1 MTSLVSLNPNKVVYP
16 GTFDPITRGHTDIIK
31 RILGMYQHLV
41 VAVASN
47 QPKQPLFSLEER
59 VMLVEETLAKEG
71 LKDQVDVLPMETLLI
86 DFTRSLGAKVIIRG
100 LRALSDFEYEFQ
112 MAGMNAVLAPD
123 IETIFMMSSEK
134 NQFVSSRFVK
144 DVACLGGD
152 VSPFV
157 SELVFQKLQHHNKLK

>member
-1 MTSLVSLNPNKVVYP
+1 MQAPLNPNKVVYP
-16 GTFDPITRGHTDIIK
+16 GTFDPITRGHTDIIR
-31 RILGMYQHLV
+31 RILGMYERLI
-41 VAVASN
+41 VAVAAN
-47 QPKQPLFSLEER
+47 QPKQPLFTLDQRVSL
-59 VMLVEETLAKEG
+59 VQETLKEEG
-71 LKDQVDVLPMETLLI
+71 VESRVDVMPVESLLVV
-86 DFTRSLGAKVIIRG
+86 FTRRQGAKIVIRG

-144 DVACLGGD
+144 DVARLGGD

-157 SELVFQKLQHHNKLK
+157 SQRVFQKLQQKNKLS

>member
-1 MTSLVSLNPNKVVYP
+1 MQALLNPNKVVYP
-16 GTFDPITRGHTDIIK
+16 GTFDPITRGHTDIIR
-31 RILGMYQHLV
+31 RILGMYERLI
-41 VAVASN
+41 VAVAAN
-47 QPKQPLFSLEER
+47 QPKQPMFTLDQRVSL
-59 VMLVEETLAKEG
+59 VQETLKEEG
-71 LKDQVDVLPMETLLI
+71 VESRVDVMPVESLLV
-86 DFTRSLGAKVIIRG
+86 DFTRRQGAKIVIRG

-144 DVACLGGD
+144 DVARLGGD

-157 SELVFQKLQHHNKLK
+157 SQRVFQKLQQKNKLS

>member
-1 MTSLVSLNPNKVVYP
+1 MQAPLNPNKVVYP
-16 GTFDPITRGHTDIIK
+16 GTFDPITRGHTDIIR
-31 RILGMYQHLV
+31 RILGMYERLI
-41 VAVASN
+41 VAVAAN
-47 QPKQPLFSLEER
+47 QPKQPLFTLDQRVSL
-59 VMLVEETLAKEG
+59 VQETLKEEG
-71 LKDQVDVLPMETLLI
+71 VESRVDVMPVESLLV
-86 DFTRSLGAKVIIRG
+86 DFTRRQGAKIVIRG

-144 DVACLGGD
+144 DVARLGGD

-157 SELVFQKLQHHNKLK
+157 SQRVFQKLQQKNKLS